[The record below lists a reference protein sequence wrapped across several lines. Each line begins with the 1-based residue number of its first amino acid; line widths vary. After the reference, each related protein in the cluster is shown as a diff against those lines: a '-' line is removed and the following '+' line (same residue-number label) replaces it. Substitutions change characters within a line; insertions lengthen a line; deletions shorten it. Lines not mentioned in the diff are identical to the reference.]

1 MTIHD
6 TIQAVLYGDLPLEAL
21 GPSAA
26 HDVAM
31 PIYLEALRILDLPQ
45 PARRAEIERHALADL
60 LAAEVVRLW
69 KYRQEKACASPG
81 SRVSCTMTPRST
93 Y

>member
-6 TIQAVLYGDLPLEAL
+6 TIQAVLSGDLPLDAL

-26 HDVAM
+26 QDVAM

-45 PARRAEIERHALADL
+45 PARRAEIERHALEDL

-69 KYRQEKACASPG
+69 NIGKKRLALI
-81 SRVSCTMTPRST
+81 R
-93 Y
+93 